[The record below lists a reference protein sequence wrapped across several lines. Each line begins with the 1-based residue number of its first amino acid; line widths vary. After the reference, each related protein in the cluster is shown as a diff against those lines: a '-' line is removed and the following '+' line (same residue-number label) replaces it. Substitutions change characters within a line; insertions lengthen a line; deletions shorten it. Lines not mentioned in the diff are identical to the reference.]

1 VCVLSHHGMVIVD
14 WKVAVKTKKKVAV
27 KTKKREGGRERETE
41 ESATVAA
48 YACTSEIRNQRLA

>member
-1 VCVLSHHGMVIVD
+1 MVIVD